1 MKKLLIIGAG
11 PGGYE
16 TAVEAA
22 ARGFSVTIFNAGQP
36 GGTCLNEGCI
46 PTKTFCAAAHAFRPG
61 VDKPDAFLAALQER
75 KAAVVEQLRSGV
87 MTLLKHPNIEYVPLK
102 AQFVAPKRVRAGERE
117 WEGDAVIIASG
128 SVSAS
133 LPISGAE
140 YCLDSS
146 RILELDNV
154 PSRLGI
160 IGGGVIG
167 LEFASIFAA
176 LGSEV
181 TVFEYCKNILPRFDA
196 DIAKRLRQSLA
207 KRGIR
212 ILTGACVQ
220 KIGSDGSLS
229 YSVGEAAATE
239 FFSKILMA
247 VGRVPCTDGLKLEAA
262 GLEMTKQG
270 IPVDENM
277 QTAVPGIYAIGDVT
291 GGMMLAH
298 TAKYQGLRALNALC
312 GFSDNIDFSVTPAV
326 VFTEPE
332 LATVGRSEE
341 ELKAGGIAFKA
352 HKAFYRANGKAVSE
366 GASDGLCKLLVDEE
380 GRILGAHILGAH
392 AADLIHEAAALIA
405 LGVPVSRARD
415 LIHAHPSFSE
425 ILAVCYGL

>member
-1 MKKLLIIGAG
+1 MKRLLVIGAG

-22 ARGFSVTIFNAGQP
+22 ARGIAVTLFSGGLP

-61 VDKPDAFLAALQER
+61 TDDPAAFMAALQER
-75 KAAVVEQLRSGV
+75 KTAVVEQLRTGV
-87 MTLLKHPNIEYVPLK
+87 MTLLRHPGIEFVPEM
-102 AQFVAPKRVRAGERE
+102 AQFVSAKRVKAGMRE
-117 WEGDAVIIASG
+117 WEGDAVIIATG

-133 LPISGAE
+133 LPVPGAQ
-140 YCLDSS
+140 YCLHSS
-146 RILELDNV
+146 QLLELSEV
-154 PSRLGI
+154 PSRLGV

-176 LGSEV
+176 LGAQV

-196 DIAKRLRQSLA
+196 DISKRLRQSLV

-212 ILTGACVQ
+212 IINGACVQ
-220 KIGSDGSLS
+220 KIGSEGSVT
-229 YSVGEAAATE
+229 YTVGDESATE
-239 FFSKILMA
+239 SFSRVLMA
-247 VGRVPCTDGLKLEAA
+247 VGRIPFTEGLNPEAA
-262 GLEMTKQG
+262 GLEVTKRG

-277 QTAVPGIYAIGDVT
+277 RTAMPGIYAIGDVT

-298 TAKYQGLRALNALC
+298 TAKYQGLRALNDFC
-312 GFSDNIDFSVTPAV
+312 GRRDSIDFGVTPAV

-341 ELKAGGIAFKA
+341 ELKAEGIAFQVR
-352 HKAFYRANGKAVSE
+352 KAFYRAGGKAVVE
-366 GASDGLCKLLVDEE
+366 GLPEGLCKLLLDGD
-380 GRILGAHILGAH
+380 GRILGCHILGAH
-392 AADLIHEAAALIA
+392 AADLIHEAAALMA

-425 ILAVCYGL
+425 ILSSCYTE

>member
-22 ARGFSVTIFNAGQP
+22 ARGFLVTIFNAGQP

-61 VDKPDAFLAALQER
+61 VDSADAFMAALQER
-75 KAAVVEQLRSGV
+75 KSAVVEQLRAGV
-87 MTLLKHPNIEYVPLK
+87 LTLLKHPNIEYVPLK
-102 AQFVAPKRVRAGERE
+102 AQFVAPKRLRAGERE
-117 WEGDAVIIASG
+117 WEGDAVMIATG

-133 LPISGAE
+133 LPLPGASH
-140 YCLDSS
+140 CLDSTQLLAL
-146 RILELDNV
+146 REV
-154 PSRLGI
+154 PARLGI

-167 LEFASIFAA
+167 LEFASVFAA
-176 LGSEV
+176 LGAEV

-196 DIAKRLRQSLA
+196 DIAKRLRQSLSR
-207 KRGIR
+207 RGIQ

-220 KIGSDGSLS
+220 KIGSDGSVA
-229 YSVGEAAATE
+229 YSVGEKGETQ
-239 FFSKILMA
+239 FFSKVLMA
-247 VGRVPCTDGLKLEAA
+247 VGRKPYTDGLNLEAA
-262 GLEMTKQG
+262 GLEAGKNG
-270 IPVDENM
+270 ISVDENM

-298 TAKYQGLRALNALC
+298 TAKYQGLRALNAIC
-312 GFSDNIDFSVTPAV
+312 GVQDGIDFSVTPAV
-326 VFTEPE
+326 VFTQPE

-341 ELKAGGIAFKA
+341 ELKAEGIPFETR
-352 HKAFYRANGKAVSE
+352 KAFYRANGKAVSE
-366 GASDGLCKLLVDEE
+366 GASDGLCKLLLGGD

-392 AADLIHEAAALIA
+392 AADLIHEAAALLA
-405 LGVPVSRARD
+405 LGVSVSRARD

-425 ILAVCYGL
+425 ILAQCYGI

>member
-1 MKKLLIIGAG
+1 MKRLLIIGAG

-22 ARGFSVTIFNAGQP
+22 ARGISVTIFNDGQP

-46 PTKTFCAAAHAFRPG
+46 PTKTFCAAAHAFCPG
-61 VDKPDAFLAALQER
+61 EDDPQAFMEALQER
-75 KAAVVEQLRSGV
+75 KNAVVEQLRTGV
-87 MTLLKHPNIEYVPLK
+87 LSLLKHPLIEYVPEK
-102 AQFVAPKRVRAGERE
+102 AQFVAPNRLAAAGRE
-117 WEGDAVIIASG
+117 WEGDAVIVATG

-133 LPISGAE
+133 LPIPGAQ
-140 YCLDSS
+140 YCLNSTQM
-146 RILELDNV
+146 LELKGV
-154 PSRLGI
+154 PARLGI

-167 LEFASIFAA
+167 LEFASVFAA
-176 LGSEV
+176 LGASV

-196 DIAKRLRQSLA
+196 DIAKRLRQSLV

-212 ILTGACVQ
+212 ILTGAQVQ
-220 KIGSDGSLS
+220 EVGADGTLR
-229 YSVGEAAATE
+229 YATGDETATE
-239 FFSKILMA
+239 CFDTVLMA
-247 VGRVPCTDGLKLEAA
+247 VGRAPRAEGLNLEAA
-262 GLEMTKQG
+262 GLEAGKRG

-277 QTAVPGIYAIGDVT
+277 RTAVSGIYAIGDVT

-298 TAKYQGLRALNALC
+298 TAKYQGLRALNDFC
-312 GFSDNIDFSVTPAV
+312 GQRDSIDFSVTPAV

-341 ELKAGGIAFKA
+341 ELKEQGVAFKA

-366 GASDGLCKLLVDEE
+366 GASDGLCKLLVGED
-380 GRILGAHILGAH
+380 GLILGCHILGAH

-425 ILAVCYGL
+425 ILSQCLFI